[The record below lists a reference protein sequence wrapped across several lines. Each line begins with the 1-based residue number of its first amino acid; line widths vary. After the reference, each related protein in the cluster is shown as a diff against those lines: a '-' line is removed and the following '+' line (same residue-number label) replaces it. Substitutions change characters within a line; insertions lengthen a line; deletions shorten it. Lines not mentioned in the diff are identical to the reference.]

1 MSQEAPALEVRD
13 RWDGA
18 EVTMTVR
25 GEIDLSTAEVLSER
39 LAEATGR
46 NPSRLV
52 VDMAGVGFM
61 DSAGLHCFVR
71 RVLPASCPLILR
83 SAQRHVRQVFELT
96 GLGTVYDFE

>member
-1 MSQEAPALEVRD
+1 VRD

-25 GEIDLSTAEVLSER
+25 GEIDLGTAGVLSAR
-39 LAEATGR
+39 LAEAAGR
-46 NPSRLV
+46 SPSRLV

-71 RVLPASCPLILR
+71 VRRVLPANCPLILR